1 MGVGP
6 TSWHTWR
13 PPTPR
18 SVPWSRWAAP
28 PRCKVGPGP
37 CLRRRQRRHWAMS
50 TAALDQIVITTFVIR
65 GFISLQ
71 SILLLPA
78 AAAVVDRP
86 RLLEFFLRMCVPPE
100 RGGGMTMHEGEGARD
115 CVGRRCV
122 LLLVFLCCSRNRT
135 RGVPP
140 PPPLPTHTPVGGA
153 GGEVDVRGCYCALA
167 ACEMLCLDKCALAAA
182 GGLVDYIRR
191 CQVWRGEWVGL
202 RETRLLPLL
211 FTTLASALH
220 SLVGLPA
227 CLHPRMH
234 AELRG
239 RHRRRAGQ
247 RGPRW
252 LHLLWPGGGS
262 AAGAGETHS
271 CRGQLLC
278 TY

>member
-140 PPPLPTHTPVGGA
+140 PPPPHTHTCGRRRGRGGCAGLLLRPGSLRDAVPRQVCAGRRRWPRGLHSALPGVA
-153 GGEVDVRGCYCALA
+153 GGMGRIAGD
-167 ACEMLCLDKCALAAA
+167 AAA
-182 GGLVDYIRR
+182 
-191 CQVWRGEWVGL
+191 
-202 RETRLLPLL
+202 T
-211 FTTLASALH
+211 SALH
-220 SLVGLPA
+220 DSRVCPSLSCWPARLPA
-227 CLHPRMH
+227 PPH
-234 AELRG
+234 A
-239 RHRRRAGQ
+239 RRAT
-247 RGPRW
+247 RAA
-252 LHLLWPGGGS
+252 S
-262 AAGAGETHS
+262 AASRATRPTVATPFVAWRRQRCWG
-271 CRGQLLC
+271 R
-278 TY
+278 